1 MQLGEGQAAIAVG
14 VAITERLEALD
25 AKHSPRLA
33 TCLTGSAMNSVFAAS
48 LQSPTP
54 QPCEARTRTTVHV
67 QVCGQILRRLGSLH
81 NTARP
86 TLQSSQSPFPAA
98 HVSGCGWLLS
108 N

>member
-67 QVCGQILRRLGSLH
+67 QVCGQILRRLTRAG
-81 NTARP
+81 P
-86 TLQSSQSPFPAA
+86 QSSPLHLRLMTHTVLGRS
-98 HVSGCGWLLS
+98 
-108 N
+108 